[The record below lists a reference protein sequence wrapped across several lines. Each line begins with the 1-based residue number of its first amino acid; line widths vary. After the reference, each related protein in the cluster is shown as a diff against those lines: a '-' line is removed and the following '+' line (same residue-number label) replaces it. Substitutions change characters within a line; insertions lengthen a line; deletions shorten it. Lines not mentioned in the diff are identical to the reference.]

1 MSKTKRNIS
10 DEALNE
16 IFSKHSLGKI
26 VKVIPL
32 KGGQFNAVMKVTVQS
47 GESYV
52 IKVAP
57 SKGTDVL
64 TYEKDLI
71 KSEVYFYEKF
81 SGLKNIHFPEIY
93 GYDYDGESEY
103 QYLVMEFIE
112 GKMLTDAKLSKE
124 DYDQVMYELGC
135 AMAEIHNLSCEEGFG
150 YIQNGL
156 YKTWEEAYLS
166 MTESVIKNAEI
177 KNAKIPYLRE
187 IRSIIEENRD
197 ILREVKDISFV
208 HFDLWAGNIILKD
221 KKLYALIDC
230 ERAMLGDRI
239 GDFISLDYISPFDK
253 KKNEMLID
261 GYNSVAKEPVVFDDN
276 ELKRFYLM
284 RMYLGLIV
292 FTEQHYR
299 YSKFSPVFYAGRAF
313 GKKVITNAISNY
325 RKVGKDV

>member
-32 KGGQFNAVMKVTVQS
+32 KGGQFNSVLKITVQS
-47 GESYV
+47 GKNYV
-52 IKVAP
+52 IKIAP

-81 SGLKNIHFPEIY
+81 SSLKNIHFPEIY
-93 GYDYDGESEY
+93 GYDYDRESEY

-112 GKMLTDAKLSKE
+112 GKTLTDAKLSKE

-156 YKTWEEAYLS
+156 FASWEEAYLN
-166 MTESVIKNAEI
+166 MTENVIKNAER
-177 KNAKIPYLRE
+177 KNAEIPRIDE
-187 IRSIIEENRD
+187 IRHILLENRD
-197 ILREVKDISFV
+197 LLKSVKKPCPV
-208 HFDLWAGNIILKD
+208 HFDLWAGNIMLKD

-230 ERAMLGDRI
+230 ERAMFGDRI

-253 KKNEMLID
+253 KKNELISYRCTSQYGAILLYD
-261 GYNSVAKEPVVFDDN
+261 SKIIRKYICFRRERSRYNANDQFCKEEDKPKHLQIYW
-276 ELKRFYLM
+276 EK
-284 RMYLGLIV
+284 LIGNKG
-292 FTEQHYR
+292 QN
-299 YSKFSPVFYAGRAF
+299 
-313 GKKVITNAISNY
+313 GK
-325 RKVGKDV
+325 GKA

>member
-1 MSKTKRNIS
+1 MSKTKRDIS
-10 DEALNE
+10 DKALNE

-32 KGGQFNAVMKVTVQS
+32 KGGQFNSVLKITVQS
-47 GESYV
+47 GKNYV
-52 IKVAP
+52 IKIAP

-81 SGLKNIHFPEIY
+81 SNLKNIHFPEIY
-93 GYDYDGESEY
+93 GYDYDRESQY
-103 QYLVMEFIE
+103 QYLIMEFIE
-112 GKMLTDAKLSKE
+112 GKMLTSAKLSKE

-135 AMAEIHNLSCEEGFG
+135 ALAEIHNLSCEEGFG

-156 YKTWEEAYLS
+156 FASWEEAYLN
-166 MTESVIKNAEI
+166 MTENVIKNAES
-177 KNAKIPYLRE
+177 KNAEIPRIDE
-187 IRSIIEENRD
+187 IRNILLENRA
-197 ILREVKDISFV
+197 LLKSVKKPCPV
-208 HFDLWAGNIILKD
+208 HFDLWAGNIMLKD

-230 ERAMLGDRI
+230 ERAMFGDRI
-239 GDFISLDYISPFDK
+239 GDFISLDYLAPFDK
-253 KKNEMLID
+253 EKNKKLTD
-261 GYNSVAKEPVVFDDN
+261 GYNSVAKEPIVFDDN

-313 GKKVITNAISNY
+313 GKKVINNAISNY